1 MTKNTTNNSS
11 KPYTAKL
18 GRLRITVFE
27 NVSDAGQVTFATYIR
42 RPYLSGQGW
51 KDGAFSEEDLDDLV
65 KARKQ
70 ALQYIANRKKEIGP
84 SQLAA

>member
-1 MTKNTTNNSS
+1 MKENTKNNSS
-11 KPYTAKL
+11 KPFTAKQ

-27 NVSDAGQVTFATYIR
+27 NVTDAGTVTFATYIR
-42 RPYLSGQGW
+42 RPYLSTQGW

-65 KARKQ
+65 NAKKL
-70 ALQYIANRKKEIGP
+70 ALQYIAKRKKEIGP